1 MDLTSKDVI
10 QKLCRAYN
18 ISPLRECGQNF
29 LISRDVL
36 DDMVEAADLKKDDI
50 ILEVGPGFGTLTLE
64 LAKRVK
70 KVIAVE
76 QDKILIKALLEN
88 LKKENINNVE
98 IIEGNVLRINSYSHS
113 ERSEES
119 QHKRSFVALRMTLNE
134 DYRIVSNLPY
144 QITSHFLR
152 QFLEAESKPQDM
164 TIMVQKEVAQRIV
177 AKPGDMS
184 LLAVSVQFYAKPE
197 IVRVVSKDCFW
208 PEPKVDSAILKIVL
222 KTKEEITRI
231 LSANVIASG
240 AKQSPEIAAPR
251 KAGLAMTEVDFFKIV
266 RNGFLHS
273 RQKLVNNLSNAFH
286 LDKKNIKLTL
296 KRMGISENA
305 RAQELSVEQ
314 WIKLTNEIPNLMSEK
329 SRLTQ

>member
-18 ISPLRECGQNF
+18 IRPLRECGQNF

-76 QDKILIKALLEN
+76 QDEILINTLQEN

-98 IIEGNVLRINSYSHS
+98 IIEGSVLKLPTTRYQLLTAN
-113 ERSEES
+113 
-119 QHKRSFVALRMTLNE
+119 
-134 DYRIVSNLPY
+134 YRIVANLPY
-144 QITSHFLR
+144 QITSRFLR
-152 QFLEAESKPQDM
+152 QFLAEENKPQDM
-164 TIMVQKEVAQRIV
+164 MLMVQKEVAERIC
-177 AKPGDMS
+177 AKPGQMS

-208 PEPKVDSAILKIVL
+208 PEPKVDSAIIKIAL
-222 KTKEEITRI
+222 SSRKNKERAEFDE
-231 LSANVIASG
+231 
-240 AKQSPEIAAPR
+240 KY
-251 KAGLAMTEVDFFKIV
+251 FFKIV
-266 RNGFLHS
+266 RNGFLHR
-273 RQKLVNNLSNAFH
+273 RQKLVNNLSNAFR
-286 LDKKNIKLTL
+286 LDKNILQLQL
-296 KRMGISENA
+296 KEMEIFENA
-305 RAQELSVEQ
+305 RAQELSMNQ
-314 WIKLTNEIPNLMSEK
+314 WIDLTKEILKLKGDKL
-329 SRLTQ
+329 RLTE

>member
-18 ISPLRECGQNF
+18 IRPSRERGQNF
-29 LISRDVL
+29 LINRDVL

-50 ILEVGPGFGTLTLE
+50 ILEVGSGFGVLTLE
-64 LAKRVK
+64 LAKRVR

-76 QDKILIKALLEN
+76 QDKILIKALQEN
-88 LKKENINNVE
+88 LKKESVKNVE
-98 IIEGNVLRINSYSHS
+98 IIEGNVLKLPTTHYQLLTTN
-113 ERSEES
+113 
-119 QHKRSFVALRMTLNE
+119 
-134 DYRIVSNLPY
+134 YRIVSNLPY

-164 TIMVQKEVAQRIV
+164 TIMIQKEVAERIC

-184 LLAVSVQFYAKPE
+184 LLAVSVQFYGESK
-197 IVRVVSKDCFW
+197 IVRNVLKNCFW
-208 PEPKVDSAILKIVL
+208 PEPKVDSAILKIAL
-222 KTKEEITRI
+222 KTKDEITRI

-266 RNGFLHS
+266 RNGFLHR

-286 LDKKNIKLTL
+286 LDKNILQLQL
-296 KRMGISENA
+296 KEMEIFENA
-305 RAQELSVEQ
+305 RAQELSMNQ
-314 WIKLTNEIPNLMSEK
+314 WIDLTKEILKLKGDKL
-329 SRLTQ
+329 RLTE

>member
-18 ISPLRECGQNF
+18 IRPLRECGQNF

-76 QDKILIKALLEN
+76 QDEILINTLQEN

-98 IIEGNVLRINSYSHS
+98 IIEGSVLKLPTTRYQLLTAN
-113 ERSEES
+113 
-119 QHKRSFVALRMTLNE
+119 
-134 DYRIVSNLPY
+134 YRIVANLPY
-144 QITSHFLR
+144 QITSRFLR
-152 QFLEAESKPQDM
+152 QFLAEENKPQDM
-164 TIMVQKEVAQRIV
+164 MLMVQKEVAERIC
-177 AKPGDMS
+177 AKPGQMS

-240 AKQSPEIAAPR
+240 AKQSSEIAAPR

-266 RNGFLHS
+266 RNGFLHR
-273 RQKLVNNLSNAFH
+273 RQKLVNNLSNAFR
-286 LDKKNIKLTL
+286 LDKNILQLQL
-296 KRMGISENA
+296 KEMEIFENA
-305 RAQELSVEQ
+305 RAQELSMNQ
-314 WIKLTNEIPNLMSEK
+314 WIDLTKEILKLKGDKL
-329 SRLTQ
+329 RLTE

>member
-64 LAKRVK
+64 LAKRVE

-76 QDKILIKALLEN
+76 QDKILINALQEN

-98 IIEGNVLRINSYSHS
+98 IIEGNVLQVNSYSHS
-113 ERSEES
+113 EQSEES
-119 QHKRSFVALRMTLNE
+119 QRKGSFAEFILSEANVLRMTLNE
-134 DYRIVSNLPY
+134 NYRIGSNLPY
-144 QITSHFLR
+144 QITSRFLR
-152 QFLEAESKPQDM
+152 QFLEAENKPQDI

-184 LLAVSVQFYAKPE
+184 LLAVSVQFYGETE
-197 IVRVVSKDCFW
+197 IVRNVSKDCFW
-208 PEPKVDSAILKIVL
+208 PEPKVDSSIL
-222 KTKEEITRI
+222 RI
-231 LSANVIASG
+231 
-240 AKQSPEIAAPR
+240 
-251 KAGLAMTEVDFFKIV
+251 
-266 RNGFLHS
+266 
-273 RQKLVNNLSNAFH
+273 
-286 LDKKNIKLTL
+286 
-296 KRMGISENA
+296 
-305 RAQELSVEQ
+305 
-314 WIKLTNEIPNLMSEK
+314 
-329 SRLTQ
+329 

>member
-1 MDLTSKDVI
+1 MDYCDIAVI
-10 QKLCRAYN
+10 KSLCKQHGLCPSSIR
-18 ISPLRECGQNF
+18 GQNF

-76 QDKILIKALLEN
+76 QDKILIKALQEN

-119 QHKRSFVALRMTLNE
+119 QRKRSFAEFMLSEANVLRMTLNE
-134 DYRIVSNLPY
+134 DYRIISNLPY

-152 QFLEAESKPQDM
+152 QFLEVKNKPVNM
-164 TIMVQKEVAQRIV
+164 MLMAQKEVAERIC
-177 AKPGDMS
+177 AKPGQMS

-208 PEPKVDSAILKIVL
+208 PEPK
-222 KTKEEITRI
+222 
-231 LSANVIASG
+231 
-240 AKQSPEIAAPR
+240 
-251 KAGLAMTEVDFFKIV
+251 
-266 RNGFLHS
+266 
-273 RQKLVNNLSNAFH
+273 
-286 LDKKNIKLTL
+286 
-296 KRMGISENA
+296 
-305 RAQELSVEQ
+305 
-314 WIKLTNEIPNLMSEK
+314 
-329 SRLTQ
+329 

>member
-1 MDLTSKDVI
+1 MDYCDIAVI
-10 QKLCRAYN
+10 KSLCKQYGLYPSSIR
-18 ISPLRECGQNF
+18 GQNF

-36 DDMVEAADLKKDDI
+36 DDMVETADLKKDDI

-76 QDKILIKALLEN
+76 QDKILIKALQEN

-98 IIEGNVLRINSYSHS
+98 IIEGNVLKLSTTHY
-113 ERSEES
+113 
-119 QHKRSFVALRMTLNE
+119 QLPTT

-152 QFLEAESKPQDM
+152 QFLEVKNKPVNM
-164 TIMVQKEVAQRIV
+164 MLMVQKEVAERIC
-177 AKPGDMS
+177 AKPGQMS

-266 RNGFLHS
+266 RNGFLHR

-286 LDKKNIKLTL
+286 LDKNILQLQSKE
-296 KRMGISENA
+296 MEIFENA
-305 RAQELSVEQ
+305 RAQELSMNQ
-314 WIKLTNEIPNLMSEK
+314 WIDLTKEILKLKGDKL
-329 SRLTQ
+329 RLTE

>member
-18 ISPLRECGQNF
+18 IRPSRERGQNF
-29 LISRDVL
+29 LINRDVL

-76 QDKILIKALLEN
+76 QDKILIKALQEN

-119 QHKRSFVALRMTLNE
+119 QRKRSFATLRMTLNE

-164 TIMVQKEVAQRIV
+164 TIMVQKEVAERIC

-184 LLAVSVQFYAKPE
+184 LLAVSVQFYGEPK
-197 IVRVVSKDCFW
+197 IVRNVLKNCFW
-208 PEPKVDSAILKIVL
+208 PEPKVDSAILKIAL
-222 KTKEEITRI
+222 KTKGEITRI

-266 RNGFLHS
+266 RNGFLHR
-273 RQKLVNNLSNAFH
+273 RQKLVNNLSNAFR
-286 LDKKNIKLTL
+286 LNKKNLELTM
-296 KRMGISENA
+296 KGMGISENA
-305 RAQELSVEQ
+305 RAQELSIEQ
-314 WIKLTNEIPNLMSEK
+314 WIGLTKEIPNLMSEK
-329 SRLTQ
+329 SRLT

>member
-1 MDLTSKDVI
+1 MDYCDIAVI
-10 QKLCRAYN
+10 KSLCKQYGLYPSSIR
-18 ISPLRECGQNF
+18 GQNF
-29 LISRDVL
+29 LINCDVL
-36 DDMVEAADLKKDDI
+36 DDMVAAADLKKDDI

-76 QDKILIKALLEN
+76 QDKILIKALQEN

-98 IIEGNVLRINSYSHS
+98 IIEGNVLKLSTTHY
-113 ERSEES
+113 
-119 QHKRSFVALRMTLNE
+119 QLPTT

-152 QFLEAESKPQDM
+152 QFLEVKNKPVNM
-164 TIMVQKEVAQRIV
+164 MLMAQKEVAERIC
-177 AKPGDMS
+177 AKPGQMS

-266 RNGFLHS
+266 RNGFLHR

-286 LDKKNIKLTL
+286 LDKKNLELTL

-305 RAQELSVEQ
+305 RAQELSMNQ
-314 WIKLTNEIPNLMSEK
+314 WIDLTKEILKLKGDKL
-329 SRLTQ
+329 RLTE

>member
-1 MDLTSKDVI
+1 MDYCDIAVI
-10 QKLCRAYN
+10 KSLCKQYGLYP
-18 ISPLRECGQNF
+18 SRERGQNF
-29 LISRDVL
+29 LINCDVL
-36 DDMVEAADLKKDDI
+36 DDMVAAADLKKDDI

-76 QDKILIKALLEN
+76 QDKILIKALQEN

-98 IIEGNVLRINSYSHS
+98 IIEGSVLKLPTTRYQLLTAN
-113 ERSEES
+113 
-119 QHKRSFVALRMTLNE
+119 
-134 DYRIVSNLPY
+134 YRIVANLPY
-144 QITSHFLR
+144 QITSRFLR
-152 QFLEAESKPQDM
+152 QFLAEENKPQDM
-164 TIMVQKEVAQRIV
+164 MLMVQKEVAERIC
-177 AKPGDMS
+177 AKPGQMS

-266 RNGFLHS
+266 RNGFLHR
-273 RQKLVNNLSNAFH
+273 RQKLVNNLSNAFR
-286 LDKKNIKLTL
+286 LDKNILQLQL
-296 KRMGISENA
+296 KEMEIFENA
-305 RAQELSVEQ
+305 RAQELSMNQ
-314 WIKLTNEIPNLMSEK
+314 WIDLTKEILKLKGDKL
-329 SRLTQ
+329 RLTE

>member
-18 ISPLRECGQNF
+18 IRPLRECGQNF

-76 QDKILIKALLEN
+76 QDEILINTLQEN

-98 IIEGNVLRINSYSHS
+98 IIEGSVLKLPTTRYQLLTAN
-113 ERSEES
+113 
-119 QHKRSFVALRMTLNE
+119 
-134 DYRIVSNLPY
+134 YRIVANLPY
-144 QITSHFLR
+144 QITSRFLR
-152 QFLEAESKPQDM
+152 QFLAEENKPQDM
-164 TIMVQKEVAQRIV
+164 MLMVQKEVAERIC
-177 AKPGDMS
+177 AKPGQMS

-208 PEPKVDSAILKIVL
+208 PEPKVDSAIWKIVL

-251 KAGLAMTEVDFFKIV
+251 KAGLAMTEVDLFKIV
-266 RNGFLHS
+266 RNGFLHR

>member
-1 MDLTSKDVI
+1 MDYCDIAVI
-10 QKLCRAYN
+10 KSLCKQYGLYPSSIR
-18 ISPLRECGQNF
+18 GQNF
-29 LISRDVL
+29 LINCDVL
-36 DDMVEAADLKKDDI
+36 DDMVAAADLKKDDI

-76 QDKILIKALLEN
+76 QDKILIKALQEN

-98 IIEGNVLRINSYSHS
+98 IIEGSVLKLPTTHCQLLTAN
-113 ERSEES
+113 
-119 QHKRSFVALRMTLNE
+119 
-134 DYRIVSNLPY
+134 YRIVSNLPY

-164 TIMVQKEVAQRIV
+164 TIMVQKEVAERIC
-177 AKPGDMS
+177 AKPDDMS
-184 LLAVSVQFYAKPE
+184 LLAVSVQFYGEPK
-197 IVRVVSKDCFW
+197 IVRNVLKNCFW
-208 PEPKVDSAILKIVL
+208 PEPKVDSAILKIAL

-266 RNGFLHS
+266 RNGFLHR
-273 RQKLVNNLSNAFH
+273 RQKLVNNLSNAFR
-286 LDKKNIKLTL
+286 LDKNILQLQL
-296 KRMGISENA
+296 KEMEIFENA
-305 RAQELSVEQ
+305 RAQELSMNQ
-314 WIKLTNEIPNLMSEK
+314 WIDLTKEILKLKGDKL
-329 SRLTQ
+329 RLTE

>member
-1 MDLTSKDVI
+1 MDLTNIDAIKS
-10 QKLCRAYN
+10 LCKQYGLYP
-18 ISPLRECGQNF
+18 SRERGQNF
-29 LISRDVL
+29 LINRDVL
-36 DDMVEAADLKKDDI
+36 DNMVAAADLKKDDI

-76 QDKILIKALLEN
+76 QDKILIKALQEN

-98 IIEGNVLRINSYSHS
+98 IIEGSVLKLPTTHCQLLTAN
-113 ERSEES
+113 
-119 QHKRSFVALRMTLNE
+119 
-134 DYRIVSNLPY
+134 YRIVANLPY
-144 QITSHFLR
+144 QITSRFLR
-152 QFLEAESKPQDM
+152 QFLAEENKPQDM
-164 TIMVQKEVAQRIV
+164 MLMVQKEVAERIC
-177 AKPGDMS
+177 AKPGQMS

-266 RNGFLHS
+266 RNGFLHR
-273 RQKLVNNLSNAFH
+273 RQKLVNNLSNAFR
-286 LDKKNIKLTL
+286 LNKKNFELTM
-296 KRMGISENA
+296 KGMGISENA
-305 RAQELSVEQ
+305 RAQELSIEQ
-314 WIKLTNEIPNLMSEK
+314 WIGLTKEIPNLMNEK
-329 SRLTQ
+329 SRLT